1 VSASPPSSVVG
12 PSTPGAGPTSQRY
25 EIPPRPK
32 PGRKPATDEPASKR
46 KAQNRESQRAFRAR
60 KVAKL
65 EEMQST
71 LDACAMRHREELEFT
86 EASYKHELAEKMA
99 DIAKLR
105 KQLEEKTQANFNL
118 ESRIFDLD
126 DVVKR
131 AHEERDFWKAQAE
144 RVESDRQALK
154 ANNAD
159 LTVQLI
165 RANESITSPPSPP
178 EMTPTLLPDQELDFT
193 PFQDESMADRN
204 CGFCDRSSDKSM
216 CPCDVAAAAAAAAA
230 AEGKRA

>member
-1 VSASPPSSVVG
+1 MSASPPSSVVG

-71 LDACAMRHREELEFT
+71 LDACEKRHREELEYA
-86 EASYKHELAEKMA
+86 EASYKHEVAEKVA
-99 DIAKLR
+99 DNADLR
-105 KQLEEKTQANFNL
+105 KRLDEKTQANFNL
-118 ESRIFDLD
+118 ESRVFELEDLF
-126 DVVKR
+126 KR
-131 AHEERDFWKAQAE
+131 AQEERDFWKSQAE

-165 RANESITSPPSPP
+165 RANESITSSPNSPP
-178 EMTPTLLPDQELDFT
+178 EMTPVLLPDQELDFT

-230 AEGKRA
+230 SKRE